1 VRHLNDGILRRLVD
15 EPLAIADSQQRHLA
29 ACSACGV
36 RYARIEADARDAF
49 ASLDLPAFSPNV
61 ATAMARVNP
70 RVEAMAPARAGSRLE
85 ALRWRRP
92 SFGHSLGSVT
102 AVCAVVAAVTL
113 TPAGSL
119 AQSFVTIFQ
128 PKQVTAVQLTSL
140 DIQSLSQLRH
150 YGTIHVPA
158 RVSGQRATSV
168 ENAAKLSG
176 NKVLVPSSVPSG
188 VPNTVS
194 FAVSPGATASFTFSA
209 AKARTWAATT
219 GKKLPTM
226 PPRVDGSTIDVTVGA
241 TVVATYGACSTGCS
255 AIPQLIIGQMVAP
268 RIASTGANLTQ
279 LEDYVFSLPG
289 TSQQL
294 ATELRS
300 IGDPT
305 STLPIPIPSS
315 FAHADAVT
323 VQGVHGE
330 AIGDDT
336 GVGSLVVWEK
346 DGVVYAVGG
355 TLPLSQVESIANS
368 LH

>member
-1 VRHLNDGILRRLVD
+1 MRHLNDGILRRLVD
-15 EPLAIADSQQRHLA
+15 EPLAIADSQKKHLA
-29 ACSACGV
+29 SCAGCGA
-36 RYARIEADARDAF
+36 RYARIETDAHQAF
-49 ASLDLPAFSPNV
+49 AALDVPAFSPNV
-61 ATAMARVNP
+61 ATAMARVHQ
-70 RVEAMAPARAGSRLE
+70 RVGAASPARAGGRLP

-92 SFGHSLGSVT
+92 SFEHSLGGVAT
-102 AVCAVVAAVTL
+102 AGAILAAVTL

-128 PKQVTAVQLTSL
+128 PKDVKAIQLSSL
-140 DIQSLSQLRH
+140 DMRSLSQLRH
-150 YGTIHVPA
+150 YGTIHLPA
-158 RVSGQRATSV
+158 RVPGGQATSV
-168 ENAAKLSG
+168 GNAAKLSG
-176 NKVLVPSSVPSG
+176 MKVLVPSSVPSG
-188 VPNTVS
+188 VPTTVT

-209 AKARTWAATT
+209 AKSRAWAAKT
-219 GKKLPTM
+219 GKALPAM
-226 PPRVDGSTIDVTVGA
+226 PPRVDGSAIDVVVGA
-241 TVVATYGACSTGCS
+241 TVVATYGACANGCS
-255 AIPQLIIGQMVAP
+255 GLPQLVVGQMVAP
-268 RIASTGANLTQ
+268 HVTSTGADLKQ

-289 TSQQL
+289 VSQQL

-315 FAHADAVT
+315 FAHADSVT
-323 VQGVHGE
+323 IQGVHGE

-368 LH
+368 LQ